1 MKEKNNVFFKAKK
14 DTIYKMY
21 RLFGKNIVKFLHENR
36 KNKDE
41 VN

>member
-21 RLFGKNIVKFLHENR
+21 RLFDKNIVKFLHENR

>member
-1 MKEKNNVFFKAKK
+1 MKEKIMYFFKQKN
-14 DTIYKMY
+14 TIYKMY
-21 RLFGKNIVKFLHENR
+21 RLFDKNIVKFLHENR